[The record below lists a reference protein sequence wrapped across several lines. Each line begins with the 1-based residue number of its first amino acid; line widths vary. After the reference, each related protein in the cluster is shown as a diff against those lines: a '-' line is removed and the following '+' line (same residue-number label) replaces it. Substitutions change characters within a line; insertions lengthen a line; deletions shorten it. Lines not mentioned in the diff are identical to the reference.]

1 MSYVVI
7 YKVAQGPFEIM
18 VVTKNPWIGHYLGH
32 LMACLPHVKIMV
44 SRLSTILNH
53 KFVELVAIL
62 GH

>member
-1 MSYVVI
+1 MLS
-7 YKVAQGPFEIM
+7 F
-18 VVTKNPWIGHYLGH
+18 TKLPKDHLKCGCNQEDPWIGHYLEGH

-53 KFVELVAIL
+53 KFIELVAIL